1 MCTAVLKEVVR
12 YYNNNH
18 STVYA
23 CAVDASKAFDRVRHD
38 KLFNMLI
45 QRKVSPLDLGIMLSQ
60 YHRQKLRTMWNG
72 SYSSYFDVENGV
84 KQGAIASPTLFC
96 IYMDEL

>member
-1 MCTAVLKEVVR
+1 MG
-12 YYNNNH
+12 N
-18 STVYA
+18 
-23 CAVDASKAFDRVRHD
+23 D
-38 KLFNMLI
+38 KLI
-45 QRKVSPLDLGIMLSQ
+45 QRKVTPLDIRIMLSQ

-96 IYMDEL
+96 IYIDELLLRLEKSGIGRWVGNHFLDALGYADDLVMICPMGDGL